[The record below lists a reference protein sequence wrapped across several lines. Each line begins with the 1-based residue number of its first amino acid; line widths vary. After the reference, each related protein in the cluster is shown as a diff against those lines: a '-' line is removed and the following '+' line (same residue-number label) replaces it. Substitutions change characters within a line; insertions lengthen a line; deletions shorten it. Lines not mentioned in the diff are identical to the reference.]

1 MYYFNKTKS
10 ELFPTP
16 ITLNIK
22 IIDSISRI
30 EKTIIPGIFKIPVN
44 LDDIISPIIT
54 DIVRF
59 AKKISPDIDIRYEK
73 NTLFNSKI
81 PVIRQKGKMIPI
93 SIA

>member
-1 MYYFNKTKS
+1 MSYFNRTKS

-16 ITLNIK
+16 ITLKIK
-22 IIDSISRI
+22 IIDNISRI
-30 EKTIIPGIFKIPVN
+30 EKTIIPGIFKMPVN

-59 AKKISPDIDIRYEK
+59 AKKISPDTEIRYEK
-73 NTLFNSKI
+73 DILFNSRI